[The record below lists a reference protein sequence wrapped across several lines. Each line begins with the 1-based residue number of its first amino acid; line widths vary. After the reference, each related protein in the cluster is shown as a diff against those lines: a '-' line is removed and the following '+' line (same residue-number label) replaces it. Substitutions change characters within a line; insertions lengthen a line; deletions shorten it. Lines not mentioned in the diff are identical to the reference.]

1 MDPLSTARAA
11 LDEGFTLALY
21 DGSELIT
28 STERGVKPLLAVYRS
43 GRDMSGF
50 YAADKVVG
58 SAAANL
64 YVLLKVRGLYAAVIS
79 EGAKKVLSSHGISFA
94 YENAAPYIQNRA
106 KTGLCPMEEVSI
118 DAISPED
125 ALHRIEARLKTL

>member
-1 MDPLSTARAA
+1 MDPLSIAKDA
-11 LDEGFTLALY
+11 LGKGFTLALSN
-21 DGSELIT
+21 GGELIT
-28 STERGVKPLLAVYRS
+28 SAERGVKPLLELYRS
-43 GRDMSGF
+43 GRDMSEF
-50 YAADKVVG
+50 SAADKVVG

-79 EGAKKVLSSHGISFA
+79 EGAKKVLSSHGISYTFTTSV
-94 YENAAPYIQNRA
+94 PYIQNRA